1 MIWPTLCVDNF
12 FDEPDKII
20 EISSD
25 LDYETSKVY
34 PGKRSIDLHKKH
46 PEFFAWVSNK
56 IMSALYPIEWPKITW
71 HNSAFFQ
78 KVPSGLKNDGW
89 VHQDPS
95 CEFTAIIYLSKDVDA
110 GTSIYLPKTFYK
122 TSRTHVG
129 GSVKDRDI
137 HNSKFKETINL
148 KGIFNRLVIL
158 DSHSLHA
165 AHVNNSGK
173 ERLTLICFFSNV
185 RSSIEHQQ
193 LKYIIPSIK
202 RI

>member
-12 FDEPDKII
+12 FDDPNKII
-20 EISSD
+20 ELSNS
-25 LDYETSKVY
+25 LDYESSSIY
-34 PGKRSIDLHKKH
+34 PGKRSIHLDIHHK
-46 PEFFAWVSNK
+46 EFFHWVSNK
-56 IMSALYPIEWPKITW
+56 IMSALYPAEWPNISWYNT
-71 HNSAFFQ
+71 AYFQ

-89 VHQDPS
+89 VHQDIS
-95 CEFTAIIYLSKDVDA
+95 SEFTAIIYLSKDTEA

-122 TSRTHVG
+122 ESKTIKNPA
-129 GSVKDRDI
+129 KDRDL
-137 HNSKFKETINL
+137 HNSKFKETINI
-148 KGIFNRLVIL
+148 KGVFNRLAIL
-158 DSHSLHA
+158 DSHSYHA

-185 RSSIEHQQ
+185 RSSIENKQ